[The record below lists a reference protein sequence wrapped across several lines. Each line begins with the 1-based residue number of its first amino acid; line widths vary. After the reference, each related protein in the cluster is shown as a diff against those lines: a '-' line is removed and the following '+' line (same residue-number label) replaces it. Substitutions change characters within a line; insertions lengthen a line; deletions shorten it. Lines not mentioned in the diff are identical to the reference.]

1 MKKIITAIANPQLN
15 EKLKKENLNVIGK
28 DIIYKEGIIDMLE
41 KEQDID
47 IIIISDQ
54 LVGEI
59 KEDVLIKKIKRL
71 QENIE
76 IIYILE
82 KQNKELEDNL
92 KENNISKIFYNDKLT
107 ISDLLQIIKNEDS
120 SEENDLK
127 KEIEQLKEIINK
139 KIDNENI
146 KNKKVDI
153 NKLKNKL
160 TINKIKNKKNNTE
173 KKKENK
179 IIVIIGNKKVGK
191 STILLNLAKV
201 LSNNNKKVLIV
212 DYSTLDDNINKILGL
227 NNTEENK
234 VCELRKNSN
243 IFIYQGNLEEN
254 LNLLNQFEYIL
265 IENPY
270 SKKEKRQNIIEKSD
284 KILFVIEPDL
294 LGVNDSKVVEKN
306 IPNNNSEK
314 VKVIINKSNNY
325 DIDEKILSLIY
336 APFKIIGKISW
347 NSKYREFIN
356 KNYNLHFNNK
366 KIEKEYKK
374 IVKEI

>member
-254 LNLLNQFEYIL
+254 INLLNQFEYIL